1 MAEHQNAQKT
11 ASRLPNKD
19 LWLAELD
26 ALEQEYLAFQQRAR
40 RSGYGLRGCVAGP
53 RSHRRQMIWTSAPDP
68 ERRPGPSRLS
78 ALPG

>member
-26 ALEQEYLAFQQRAR
+26 ALEQEYLAFQQRGGGAQCTAYATTRMCR
-40 RSGYGLRGCVAGP
+40 RSPQPPQADDLDLC
-53 RSHRRQMIWTSAPDP
+53 RQS
-68 ERRPGPSRLS
+68 
-78 ALPG
+78 

>member
-26 ALEQEYLAFQQRAR
+26 ALEQEYLAFQQRGGGAQGTVYADV
-40 RSGYGLRGCVAGP
+40 SQVPAATAG
-53 RSHRRQMIWTSAPDP
+53 R
-68 ERRPGPSRLS
+68 
-78 ALPG
+78 

>member
-26 ALEQEYLAFQQRAR
+26 ALEQEYLAFQQRGAALRVRPTRMCR
-40 RSGYGLRGCVAGP
+40 RSPQPPQADDLDLC
-53 RSHRRQMIWTSAPDP
+53 RQS
-68 ERRPGPSRLS
+68 
-78 ALPG
+78 